1 MGIIIRQSVKSTVVT
16 YVGVGL
22 GIINIVILAT
32 KYFSPVQIGLSRVI
46 FENALLFSSFAQLGA
61 PYIAIKYFNYFK
73 NREKKNS
80 GFLFFLLTY
89 GLTGFL
95 FFLILYFFS
104 KDLFVHYYDANAPE
118 LIDYYYYLIPIVL
131 FTIYLNILEAFCQ
144 VNERIV
150 IPTMVREIVLKLSN
164 SILILLFALDVLS
177 FDGYLIGMIAI
188 TGCAPVLLAFY
199 LKQLKKFDFRK
210 DFSWLNRTLLKEMV
224 VFGLFIVLGGIG
236 NMLAT
241 KIDVLMLPAMT
252 SLQSTGI
259 YVIAIFIA
267 AVIEI
272 PKRSIGQI
280 STPILAEAIRK
291 DDRPLIS
298 SLYRKTS
305 LNQLIVGSFLFL
317 LVWCNIDS
325 IFLIMPNTAVYQQ
338 GKNVVFFIAFARLI
352 DMASGINTE
361 IILNSKYF
369 RFGLTSI
376 AVLALLTITSNLIF
390 IPLYGINGAACAAA
404 LSIFIYTFIKV
415 YYVWKKFSIQP
426 YTMKTFYV
434 ITCTLVTYCIL
445 ILIPGRPDDF
455 TTGILY
461 LMIKSFLIAIV
472 YIGIILKFKISE
484 DVSHLA
490 TVIFRKLKR

>member
-1 MGIIIRQSVKSTVVT
+1 MGIIIRQSVKSTIVS

-46 FENALLFSSFAQLGA
+46 FENALLFSSFAQLGV
-61 PYIAIKYFNYFK
+61 PYIAIKYFNHFK
-73 NREKKNS
+73 DREKKNS

-89 GLTGFL
+89 GLIGFT
-95 FFLILYFFS
+95 FFLVLYLFS
-104 KDLFVHYYDANAPE
+104 KDLFVNYYRKNSPE
-118 LIDYYYYLIPIVL
+118 IIDYYFYLLPIVL
-131 FTIYLNILEAFCQ
+131 FTIYMNILEAFCQ

-150 IPTMVREIVLKLSN
+150 IPTVVREIFLKLSN
-164 SILILLFALDVLS
+164 SILILLYAIHLLGFN
-177 FDGYLIGMIAI
+177 GYLIGMIVV

-199 LKQLKKFDFRK
+199 LKQLKKFDLRK
-210 DFSWLNRTLLKEMV
+210 DFSWLNRGLLKEMV
-224 VFGLFIVLGGIG
+224 VYGLFIVLGGIG

-267 AVIEI
+267 TVIEI

-280 STPILAEAIRK
+280 STPILAQAIHRN
-291 DDRPLIS
+291 DIVQVQD
-298 SLYRKTS
+298 LYRKTS

-317 LVWCNIDS
+317 IIWCNIDS
-325 IFLIMPNTAVYQQ
+325 IFLIMPNTEVYRQ
-338 GKNVVFFIAFARLI
+338 GKYVVFFIALARLI
-352 DMASGINTE
+352 DMASGVNTE

-376 AVLALLTITSNLIF
+376 ALLALLTISSNLIF

-404 LSIFIYTFIKV
+404 LSIFIYTLIKLV
-415 YYVWKKFSIQP
+415 YVWMKFKIQP
-426 YTMKTFYV
+426 YTQRTFQV
-434 ITCTLVTYCIL
+434 IACALITYGITLLLPGKPDNFVTAILYLVIKSSLIL
-445 ILIPGRPDDF
+445 ILF
-455 TTGILY
+455 
-461 LMIKSFLIAIV
+461 AV
-472 YIGIILKFKISE
+472 IILKFKISE
-484 DVSHLA
+484 EVSHIAKVL
-490 TVIFRKLKR
+490 LKKWTK